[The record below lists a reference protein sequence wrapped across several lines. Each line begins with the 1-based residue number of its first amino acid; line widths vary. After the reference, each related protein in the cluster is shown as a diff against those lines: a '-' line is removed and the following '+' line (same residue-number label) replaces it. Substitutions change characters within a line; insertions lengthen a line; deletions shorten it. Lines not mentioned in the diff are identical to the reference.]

1 MNLGLRDKVA
11 IVTGGSQGIGK
22 GIIEVLKEEGVI
34 TVNFD
39 VKEPSYNVDFFKVD
53 VSKRDH
59 VINGIN
65 YVISKYGRIDILV
78 NNAGIESYGAV
89 HEVEEDEWDRIMNV
103 NVKGAFLMSKYA
115 IPHMLKQGKGVI
127 INIASL
133 QSFAVQRRVAAY
145 ATSKHALLGL
155 TRSIAV
161 DYAPAIRCVAV
172 CPGSIRTPLLEWA
185 AEEEVGKEHVEDKIR
200 EWGEIYPMKRVG
212 KPEEIGYLVAFL
224 ASELASFINGECVT
238 IDGGL
243 RALLPISSPTMKK
256 K

>member
-39 VKEPSYNVDFFKVD
+39 VKESSYNVDFFKVD
-53 VSKRDH
+53 VSKRDQ

-65 YVISKYGRIDILV
+65 YVISKYGRLDILV

-89 HEVEEDEWDRIMNV
+89 HEVEEDEWDRIMDV

-127 INIASL
+127 INIASV
-133 QSFAVQRRVAAY
+133 QSFAAQRRVAAY

-161 DYAPAIRCVAV
+161 DYAPTIRCVAV
-172 CPGSIRTPLLEWA
+172 CPGLIRTPLLERA
-185 AEEEVGKEHVEDKIR
+185 AEEEVGKEHVEGKIR
-200 EWGEIYPMKRVG
+200 EW
-212 KPEEIGYLVAFL
+212 
-224 ASELASFINGECVT
+224 
-238 IDGGL
+238 D
-243 RALLPISSPTMKK
+243 
-256 K
+256 

>member
-53 VSKRDH
+53 VSKRDQ

-65 YVISKYGRIDILV
+65 YVISKYGRLDILV

-89 HEVEEDEWDRIMNV
+89 HEVEEEEWDRIMDV

-127 INIASL
+127 INIASV
-133 QSFAVQRRVAAY
+133 QSFAAQRRVAAY

-161 DYAPAIRCVAV
+161 DYAPTIRCVAV

-224 ASELASFINGECVT
+224 ASDLASFINGECVT

-243 RALLPISSPTMKK
+243 RALLPISSPTMNKK
-256 K
+256 